1 MWESEKH
8 QLDKKHIRYCA
19 GLKDGDCLAGVI
31 LITAPSS
38 KKGLVYDEVQL
49 ISSVT
54 SVASIAI
61 KNARLYEKACIEAR
75 TDEMTGLLNR
85 KYFYEVLNEEFE
97 KNKEA
102 SLALAIIN
110 VDDFKLYNQL
120 YGVKEGDICLQ
131 QIAAIIRSSV
141 GDSGY
146 AARYGGKE
154 FAVLLPKYDLF
165 SARNL
170 VESIAKQIF
179 VMNNRRT
186 DMKLK
191 AVTVSAGISAA
202 PYAARNVKELMENV
216 DLAVYHVKHS
226 GKMESRCLIRCS

>member
-1 MWESEKH
+1 M
-8 QLDKKHIRYCA
+8 
-19 GLKDGDCLAGVI
+19 
-31 LITAPSS
+31 
-38 KKGLVYDEVQL
+38 
-49 ISSVT
+49 
-54 SVASIAI
+54 
-61 KNARLYEKACIEAR
+61 
-75 TDEMTGLLNR
+75 NR

-97 KNKEA
+97 KNKDS

-120 YGVKEGDICLQ
+120 YGIKEGDVCLQ
-131 QIAAIIRSSV
+131 HIAAIIRSSV

-146 AARYGGKE
+146 IARYGGKE

-191 AVTVSAGISAA
+191 AVSTICSQNCQGIDGECGSC
-202 PYAARNVKELMENV
+202 
-216 DLAVYHVKHS
+216 
-226 GKMESRCLIRCS
+226 CLPCEA

>member
-1 MWESEKH
+1 MSGRCDPDH
-8 QLDKKHIRYCA
+8 S
-19 GLKDGDCLAGVI
+19 
-31 LITAPSS
+31 TSS

-120 YGVKEGDICLQ
+120 YGVKEGTSACSRLPRSFAAAWETMDIQPVTAEKNLQ
-131 QIAAIIRSSV
+131 SC
-141 GDSGY
+141 
-146 AARYGGKE
+146 
-154 FAVLLPKYDLF
+154 F
-165 SARNL
+165 RNMICFQL
-170 VESIAKQIF
+170 EIW
-179 VMNNRRT
+179 
-186 DMKLK
+186 
-191 AVTVSAGISAA
+191 
-202 PYAARNVKELMENV
+202 
-216 DLAVYHVKHS
+216 
-226 GKMESRCLIRCS
+226 